1 MRSAYPFPENR
12 PKLSNSRT
20 LVQERRTTPRCVS
33 ASGHDSDAGF
43 FPTESGMTRVEYSPV
58 KLFSASTVSSN
69 CAGIPDEETVSVH
82 VICSPRPT
90 VSGAESVSVICRGSS
105 SDTADSSGSAAASS
119 TQSVPALFA
128 NRYRPSAPASRMPQR
143 ILRPAILKT
152 PRPAAQLPA
161 EAPA

>member
-1 MRSAYPFPENR
+1 MRSEYPFPGKQAEAV
-12 PKLSNSRT
+12 KLTDARAGKAYDT
-20 LVQERRTTPRCVS
+20 AVRFGKLQRQRCRL
-33 ASGHDSDAGF
+33 

-143 ILRPAILKT
+143 TLRPAILKM
-152 PRPAAQLPA
+152 PRPASQLPV